1 MSFLNAQ
8 PMNNQPSKN
17 QMRFSPFGGSIGSNS
32 NSIGYSGDDYTT
44 GAKFLPSHQGQSD
57 YAPFG
62 GHASLP
68 GPFDNI
74 KKSFPLTNQN
84 QNTNSNK
91 HSPPQGAAV
100 GPDGYTLDNDGY
112 NAAVLD
118 QLQPN
123 ADGYVE
129 DNVLPTAFTPLGMA
143 KCQQPPQMMAPQVVS
158 SFKAFFAVLYD
169 KLFKKKFAITES

>member
-1 MSFLNAQ
+1 MSFLNPQ
-8 PMNNQPSKN
+8 PINNQKN

-44 GAKFLPSHQGQSD
+44 GAKFLPSQGQSD

-84 QNTNSNK
+84 QNTNSNN
-91 HSPPQGAAV
+91 HSPPQGGAV

-158 SFKAFFAVLYD
+158 SIKAF
-169 KLFKKKFAITES
+169 S

>member
-8 PMNNQPSKN
+8 PMNSKPVKN
-17 QMRFSPFGGSIGSNS
+17 QMRFAPFNGPIGSNS
-32 NSIGYSGDDYTT
+32 NSAGYSDDDYTT
-44 GAKFLPSHQGQSD
+44 GAKFLPTQTQSD

-62 GHASLP
+62 GHSSLP

-74 KKSFPLTNQN
+74 KKSFPMTNHN
-84 QNTNSNK
+84 QNTNSNNQ
-91 HSPPQGAAV
+91 SQPQNVAV
-100 GPDGYTLDNDGY
+100 GQDGYTLDNDGY

-129 DNVLPTAFTPLGMA
+129 DNLLPTAFTPLAMA
-143 KCQQPPQMMAPQVVS
+143 KCQQPVQIIAPQVVS
-158 SFKAFFAVLYD
+158 SLK
-169 KLFKKKFAITES
+169 T

>member
-8 PMNNQPSKN
+8 PINNQPMKN
-17 QMRFSPFGGSIGSNS
+17 QMRYPPFGGSIGSNG

-44 GAKFLPSHQGQSD
+44 GAKFLPAQGQSD
-57 YAPFG
+57 YAPFS
-62 GHASLP
+62 GHANLP

-74 KKSFPLTNQN
+74 KKSFPMINHN
-84 QNTNSNK
+84 QNTNSNNQ
-91 HSPPQGAAV
+91 SPLPPQGGVV

-112 NAAVLD
+112 NSAVLD

-129 DNVLPTAFTPLGMA
+129 DNVLPTAFTPLAMA

-158 SFKAFFAVLYD
+158 L
-169 KLFKKKFAITES
+169 I